1 MDQIKFTAP
10 KILIEAPHFVFYVK
24 DQIENEYGSKIIDQG
39 VKIKTTLSL
48 DVQQKTEKI
57 VEEEIAKLK
66 NFNATN
72 AAVVILDSKTGEI
85 LSMIGSYDFNDE
97 KFGKFN
103 AALGLRQPGS
113 AMKPFTYGLAFEK
126 GYTPSSIFMDVK
138 TTFPD
143 QGGKE
148 YTPVNYD
155 GKFRGPVQLR
165 FALGNSI
172 NLPAVKLLAVLGLRN
187 FLSKLNDLGLT
198 TFAPNEENLRR
209 FGLSLTL
216 GGGETTLLNLTSAF
230 SVLATGGIKHEVNSI
245 NDISDFKGKNIFKKV
260 RTQERQVFSPEVSFL
275 ISHILSDNNARLD
288 EFGPNSYLNIPG
300 KTVSVKTGTT
310 DDKRDNWAIGY
321 TKSITVGVWVGNND
335 NSKMNPKIASGATGA
350 SPIWYRIM
358 RELLKKYDD
367 GIIEKPDKVKAL
379 TVDSFLGGLPKDGYP
394 TRSEYFIDGNEP
406 KDTSPY
412 YKKLKIS
419 KSNSKLANEV
429 EIKSGNYEEKDFI
442 VITESDPVSLDGKNR
457 WQEAINAWTAGQ
469 NDNKFKPPTE
479 ISDASADSVII
490 SIKNPMGQ
498 TTISSGNI
506 NIKVKIISLDK
517 LKNVKIK
524 LNGVVKFDWNEDKK
538 DIDET
543 ISITED
549 GVYELQVIGTNEKDK
564 QGESTIK
571 FGVNKPWDY
580 VTPTPSPTP

>member
-1 MDQIKFTAP
+1 
-10 KILIEAPHFVFYVK
+10 
-24 DQIENEYGSKIIDQG
+24 
-39 VKIKTTLSL
+39 
-48 DVQQKTEKI
+48 
-57 VEEEIAKLK
+57 
-66 NFNATN
+66 
-72 AAVVILDSKTGEI
+72 
-85 LSMIGSYDFNDE
+85 MIGSYDFNDE

-126 GYTPSSIFMDVK
+126 GYTPSTIFMDVK
-138 TTFPD
+138 TTFPN
-143 QGGKE
+143 QGGE
-148 YTPVNYD
+148 DYTPVNYD

-172 NLPAVKLLAVLGLRN
+172 NIPAVKLLAVLGLRD

-198 TFAPNEENLRR
+198 TFAPNQENLNR

-216 GGGETTLLNLTSAF
+216 GGGETTLLQLTSAYAT
-230 SVLATGGIKHEVNSI
+230 LATGGTKHEISSI
-245 NDISDFKGKNIFKKV
+245 ENITDFKNKNIFKKV
-260 RTQERQVFSPEVSFL
+260 RTQEEKVFSPEVSFL
-275 ISHILSDNNARLD
+275 VSHILSDNNARME
-288 EFGPNSYLNIPG
+288 EFGPNSYLNVPG

-310 DDKRDNWAIGY
+310 DDKRDNWTVGY

-358 RELLKKYDD
+358 REVLNLPASSKERYDD
-367 GIIEKPDKVKAL
+367 GIMDKPDKVKAL
-379 TVDSFLGGLPKDGYP
+379 IIDSFLGGLPKDGYP
-394 TRSEYFIDGNEP
+394 TRSEYFIEGSEP
-406 KDTSPY
+406 KDISPY

-419 KSNSKLANEV
+419 KSNGKLANEV

-442 VITESDPVSLDGKNR
+442 VITESDPVSTDGKNR
-457 WQEAINAWTAGQ
+457 WQEAINAWAGQ
-469 NDNKFKPPTE
+469 QSDSKFKPPTE
-479 ISDASADSVII
+479 TSDASSDSVIV
-490 SIKNPMGQ
+490 SIKSPSNQ
-498 TTISSGNI
+498 TTISSGNL
-506 NIKVKIISLDK
+506 NIKAKIISLDK

-524 LNGVVKFDWNEDKK
+524 LNGDVKFDWNEDKK

-543 ISITED
+543 ISITQD
-549 GVYELQVIGTNEKDK
+549 GVYELQVIGTNDKDK

-580 VTPTPSPTP
+580 VVPTEVILPTSTLTPTP